1 MVRNV
6 EKHKEMTMPR
16 FQLFGFL
23 CACICT
29 GHTALAD
36 QYALLIGVDDYANL
50 TPLRFCGS
58 DVADLYKTLQERGF
72 GRNDITV
79 LHDSQER
86 SRNRPSGAMIRQNLE
101 ALLPLA
107 DEDDFVLVGFSGHG
121 CNINGKSYLCP
132 IDARPDDAGTLISVD
147 WVFAQLD
154 RCRAGRKLF
163 LVDACRNEVVPMG
176 RRTTD
181 PVDQKALMNSLL
193 APPKGVVVLASC
205 DSGQFSHESPKL
217 SNGAFMHFVAS
228 GLQGAA
234 DSDRDQQVSLFE
246 LFEFVNDHTKKFVFT
261 EYRAAQTPTLKG
273 EISGNFSIATLQSP
287 QMQVQGNVV
296 PPVDVTDPRPKS
308 KVVILETPN
317 VVIGKTKTASPLA
330 GQWDLVRITPDI
342 PIPGLKLASDSFASL
357 EFVGDPEVPPVGT
370 MFFKDGPKVIEAF
383 RYSRTNSFFSIHYG
397 WSESKERH
405 QHNVKGYLLIKNDTL
420 ELTLARPGDPSPHY
434 SNDFQRKNHVV
445 ITCKRSGPTMGN
457 EASTSP

>member
-1 MVRNV
+1 
-6 EKHKEMTMPR
+6 MTMPR
-16 FQLFGFL
+16 FQLFVIL
-23 CACICT
+23 CACIWT
-29 GHTALAD
+29 GRDGRAD

-58 DVADLYKTLQERGF
+58 DVADLHNTLQKLGF

-79 LHDSQER
+79 LHDKQER
-86 SRNRPSGAMIRQNLE
+86 SRNRPNGAMIRQNLE

-132 IDARPDDAGTLISVD
+132 IDARPDDTGTLISVD

-228 GLQGAA
+228 GLTGAA
-234 DSDRDQQVSLFE
+234 DVDRDQQVSLFE
-246 LFEFVNDHTKKFVFT
+246 LFEFVNDRTKKFVFT

-273 EISGNFSIATLQSP
+273 EISGNFSIAALHSL
-287 QMQVQGNVV
+287 QMQVQTNVISS
-296 PPVDVTDPRPKS
+296 PGGTGGKP
-308 KVVILETPN
+308 KVVMVGP
-317 VVIGKTKTASPLA
+317 KKAPPLA
-330 GQWDLVRITPDI
+330 GRWDLVRITPNM

-357 EFVGDPEVPPVGT
+357 EFVPKPTYPDIGT
-370 MFFKDGPKVIEAF
+370 LFFKDGPKVIQAF
-383 RYSRTNSFFSIHYG
+383 SYSRTDSFFTIHYE
-397 WSESKERH
+397 WDESKK
-405 QHNVKGYLLIKNDTL
+405 QHLHNLKGYLSIKNDSL

-434 SNDFQRKNHVV
+434 SNDFQGKDQIV
-445 ITCKRSGPTMGN
+445 ITCKRSGPTTGN